1 MNEVTMK
8 LTLDEL
14 TTINCA
20 LVMRVV
26 DEDSSQKERD
36 AATAL
41 MKSIKEQ
48 MKKAMKRGQE

>member
-1 MNEVTMK
+1 MNEVTMN

-48 MKKAMKRGQE
+48 MKAAKGGAE